1 LTLNVLDRGED
12 ANQEEDE
19 DADERV
25 CLEEQVVPQLADVAG
40 G

>member
-1 LTLNVLDRGED
+1 VTQSVLDRGED

-25 CLEEQVVPQLADVAG
+25 CPEEQVVPQLADVVCG
-40 G
+40 